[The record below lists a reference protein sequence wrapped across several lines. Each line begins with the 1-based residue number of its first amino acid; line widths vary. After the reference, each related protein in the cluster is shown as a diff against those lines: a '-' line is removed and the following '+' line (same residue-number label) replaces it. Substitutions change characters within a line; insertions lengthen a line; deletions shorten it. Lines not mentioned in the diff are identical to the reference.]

1 MLLLEEHAKA
11 DDGPVDQEAAD
22 YGHDHGF
29 DLDEV
34 GVGEHN
40 RQCCAGVSNS
50 EAQTSAAA
58 AHFISKERQ
67 LTNSHHHEK
76 AGEETPE
83 VQDSSAGALDEV
95 IGVRATSADPVGYGG
110 EDIGGDNKERVVH
123 LEEGARE
130 NDEKEADCEDE
141 GEGDDGLEA
150 GGRHLDGSAPGRLR
164 GTRRGRVLIVY
175 RIRCKIV
182 GKHSQ
187 RDA

>member
-40 RQCCAGVSNS
+40 RQC
-50 EAQTSAAA
+50 
-58 AHFISKERQ
+58 
-67 LTNSHHHEK
+67 NSHHHEK